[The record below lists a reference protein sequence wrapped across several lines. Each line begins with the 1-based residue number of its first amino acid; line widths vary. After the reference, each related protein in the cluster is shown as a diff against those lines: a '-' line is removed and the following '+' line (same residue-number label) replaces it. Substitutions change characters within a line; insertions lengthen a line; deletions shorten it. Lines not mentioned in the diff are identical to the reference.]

1 MATNRKIFSDFR
13 DTINAAGEHL
23 KDIQRNGQNITLFQ
37 SLLPKLPD
45 PNNPT
50 LFKDASMLDAI
61 RNSICEQNEEGIYRY
76 GMIPIVAAGVAA
88 QFSKTRDEFNKIA
101 GLHARG
107 YRTQIRNDL
116 FYWNHFNES
125 REGLRQFTKALRWLY
140 HHLKGPSNPPIKV
153 QAA

>member
-1 MATNRKIFSDFR
+1 MATNRKMFNDFR
-13 DTINAAGEHL
+13 DTIHAASEYL
-23 KDIQRNGQNITLFQ
+23 NNIQRTGHNVTVFQ
-37 SLLPKLPD
+37 SLLPRLPD
-45 PNNPT
+45 PNNAA
-50 LFKDASMLDAI
+50 LFKDASILDAI
-61 RNSICEQNEEGIYRY
+61 RNSICEQSEEGIYRY

-116 FYWNHFNES
+116 FYWNHFNPS
-125 REGLRQFTKALRWLY
+125 REGLRQFTRALRWLY
-140 HHLKGPSNPPIKV
+140 HHLKPSDPPMTE